1 MFASMEA
8 LDLFLFHKLFP
19 FNGMTMYTRF
29 LICFLALAAYYSPLL
44 NAQTPV
50 SDDGVQWAQWRGP
63 NRDGVLPEGAL
74 PESIN
79 EDTLKKKWAM
89 PLGPSYS
96 GPLVVGDSVY
106 VTETKEQK
114 LEVVTAI
121 DLQTGK
127 TIWKAEWEGS
137 MRVPFFA
144 ASNGSW
150 IRATPAFD
158 DGRLYVAGI
167 RDVLVCLD
175 ASNGKIIWKLD
186 FPRDTGSAAPNFGF
200 VCSPLIDG
208 DFLYVQA
215 GGGFKKLEKST
226 GKVVWSSLQDGGG
239 MNGSAFSSP
248 VIAEL
253 GGKRQAVVQT
263 RDALCGVDLETGK
276 RLWSQAVKTFRGMN
290 ILTPTIWNGSVFTS
304 TYGGNTQLIN
314 VASAGTT
321 NNFVTSQMWSAP
333 VEGYMSSP
341 VIIGGHSFVHLRN
354 QRFACFD
361 LQTGEEKWR
370 SKPFGKYASLVGAG
384 DKILALDQKGELLL
398 ISASPNEFE
407 LIERRKVGDDSWAH
421 LAVKGK
427 MILIRNLDEVVAYEW
442 E

>member
-1 MFASMEA
+1 
-8 LDLFLFHKLFP
+8 
-19 FNGMTMYTRF
+19 MTTRF
-29 LICFLALAAYYSPLL
+29 LICFLALAAYSAPLVV
-44 NAQTPV
+44 AQTPAT
-50 SDDGVQWAQWRGP
+50 DDGAQWAQWRGP
-63 NRDGVLPEGAL
+63 NRDGVLPKGSL
-74 PESIN
+74 PDSID

-96 GPLVVGDSVY
+96 GPLVVGDSIF
-106 VTETKEQK
+106 VTETKDK
-114 LEVVTAI
+114 KFEVVTAI
-121 DLQTGK
+121 DLATGK
-127 TIWKAEWEGS
+127 PIWKTEWEGS

-150 IRATPAFD
+150 IRATPAYD

-186 FPRDTGSAAPNFGF
+186 FPADTGSAAPNFGF
-200 VCSPLIDG
+200 VCSPLVDG
-208 DFLYVQA
+208 EFLYVQA
-215 GGGFKKLEKST
+215 GGGFKKLEKAT
-226 GKVVWSSLQDGGG
+226 GKVVWSSLEDGGG

-248 VIAEL
+248 VIANL

-263 RDALCGVDLETGK
+263 RGELCGVDLETGK
-276 RLWSQAVKTFRGMN
+276 KLWGQAVKTFRGMN

-321 NNFVTSQMWSAP
+321 NNFVTAQLWSAP

-341 VIIGGHSFVHLRN
+341 VIIDGHSFVHLRN

-361 LQTGEEKWR
+361 LKSGEETWR
-370 SKPFGKYASLVGAG
+370 SKPFGKYASLIGSG

-398 ISASPNEFE
+398 ISANPEKFE

-421 LAVKGK
+421 LAVRGK
-427 MILIRNLDEVVAYEW
+427 TIIIRNLNEVVAYEW
-442 E
+442 D